1 MADLD
6 ESVKG
11 YAEIGADAARVG
23 LTQLMGRVA
32 FGNERI
38 ILTRNGKQA
47 AALVPMKDL
56 ERLGTFDE
64 VWP

>member
-1 MADLD
+1 MVDPERLVRG
-6 ESVKG
+6 ET
-11 YAEIGADAARVG
+11 EIGADAARTG
-23 LTQLMGRVA
+23 LTELMGRVA

-56 ERLGTFDE
+56 ESLRTMDAA
-64 VWP
+64 